1 MPHRFVDPLAMSLE
15 PALSLSALFLHPL
28 KSGASLPVEQALIAD
43 TGLQYDREWMVVDA
57 DGEFVS
63 QRELPR
69 MVQIQPELRHSEL
82 VLRAPGM
89 LPLHLRLDGAEG
101 EMRVR
106 VWSDEMPAFD
116 MGDLAAQWC
125 RDFLGVKGLRLAAFD
140 SQARRTSEARYSA
153 GVQALNT
160 FTDGF
165 PLLVL
170 SQASLDEFN
179 RRLQAAGHEAV
190 GLERFRPNIVLAGVD
205 TPHGE
210 DHLSRLHIDTA
221 DGPVELALTKP
232 CPRCP
237 IPDVNPATSERQTHI
252 SDILNGYRRHERLG
266 GAVAFGMN
274 AVVVKGQGCT
284 LRVGDRV
291 RAEVGV

>member
-1 MPHRFVDPLAMSLE
+1 MSLE
-15 PALSLSALFLHPL
+15 PTLTIAGLFLHPL
-28 KSGASLPVEQALIAD
+28 KSGASLAVHQATVSD

-69 MVQIQPELRHSEL
+69 MVQIKPELRHSEL

-101 EMRVR
+101 ELQVR
-106 VWSDEMPAFD
+106 VWNDTMQAFD

-140 SQARRTSEARYSA
+140 SEAQRWSEARYSA
-153 GVQALNT
+153 GVQARNA
-160 FTDGF
+160 FSDGF

-179 RRLQAAGHEAV
+179 RRLQAQGHAPV

-210 DHLSRLHIDTA
+210 DQLSRLLIDTA
-221 DGPVELALTKP
+221 QGPVELALTKP

-237 IPDVNPATSERQTHI
+237 IPDVEPATAERQAHI
-252 SDILNGYRRHERLG
+252 SDVLRGYRSHERLG

-274 AVVVKGQGCT
+274 AVVVKGVGCT
-284 LRVGDRV
+284 LRTGDAV
-291 RAEVGV
+291 RAVVGV

>member
-1 MPHRFVDPLAMSLE
+1 MTVES
-15 PALSLSALFLHPL
+15 SLSISGLFLHPL
-28 KSGASLPVEQALIAD
+28 KSGAALPVGQVVISD

-69 MVQIQPELRHSEL
+69 MVQIKPELRHSEL

-106 VWSDEMPAFD
+106 VWNDDMPAFD

-140 SQARRTSEARYSA
+140 SEARRLSEPRYSA
-153 GVQALNT
+153 GVQALNA
-160 FTDGF
+160 FSDGF

-210 DHLSRLHIDTA
+210 DHLSRLHVETPQGA
-221 DGPVELALTKP
+221 VELALTKP

-237 IPDVNPATSERQTHI
+237 IPDVNPASAQRETHI
-252 SDILNGYRRHERLG
+252 SDVLNGYRRHERVG

-274 AVVVKGQGCT
+274 AVVVSGAGST
-284 LRVGDRV
+284 LRVGDAV
-291 RAEVGV
+291 RATVAV

>member
-1 MPHRFVDPLAMSLE
+1 MSLE
-15 PALSLSALFLHPL
+15 SSLSIAGLYLHPL
-28 KSGASLPVEQALIAD
+28 KSGASMPVQQALVGD

-57 DGEFVS
+57 GGEFVS

-106 VWSDEMPAFD
+106 VWNDAMPAFD

-140 SQARRTSEARYSA
+140 SEARRTSEARYSA
-153 GVQALNT
+153 GVQALNA
-160 FTDGF
+160 FSDGF

-190 GLERFRPNIVLAGVD
+190 GMERFRPNIVLTGVD

-210 DHLSRLHIDTA
+210 DQLRRLHIDT
-221 DGPVELALTKP
+221 DQGPVEIALTKP

-237 IPDVNPATSERQTHI
+237 IPDVEPASAQRQPHI
-252 SDILNGYRRHERLG
+252 SDVLRAYRSHERLG

-274 AVVVKGQGCT
+274 AVVVQGAGCT
-284 LRVGDRV
+284 LRVGDTV
-291 RAEVGV
+291 RGSADL

>member
-1 MPHRFVDPLAMSLE
+1 MSANT
-15 PALSLSALFLHPL
+15 ALSIAGLFLHPL
-28 KSGASLPVEQALIAD
+28 KSGAALPVQGATISE
-43 TGLQYDREWMVVDA
+43 TGLQFDREWMVVDA

-69 MVQIQPELRHSEL
+69 MALIKPELRHSEL

-101 EMRVR
+101 ELKVR
-106 VWSDEMPAFD
+106 VWNDTMPAFD

-140 SQARRTSEARYSA
+140 SEARRLAEPRYSA
-153 GVQALNT
+153 GVQALNA
-160 FTDGF
+160 FSDGF

-179 RRLQAAGHEAV
+179 RRLQAAGHSAV
-190 GLERFRPNIVLAGVD
+190 AMERFRPNIVLAGVD

-210 DHLSRLHIDTA
+210 DQLSRLHINTA

-237 IPDVNPATSERQTHI
+237 IPDVDPATTERQPHI
-252 SDILNGYRRHERLG
+252 SDLLRTYRSHERLG

-274 AVVVKGQGCT
+274 AVVVQGPGCN
-284 LRVGDRV
+284 LRVGDAV
-291 RAEVGV
+291 TATVAF

>member
-1 MPHRFVDPLAMSLE
+1 MSLE
-15 PALSLSALFLHPL
+15 SAVTVAGLFLHPL
-28 KSGASLPVEQALIAD
+28 KSGASLPVQQATIGE
-43 TGLQYDREWMVVDA
+43 TGLQYDREWMVVDV

-63 QRELPR
+63 QRELPK
-69 MVQIQPELRHSEL
+69 MVLIKPELRHSEL

-101 EMRVR
+101 ELRVR
-106 VWSDEMPAFD
+106 VWNDAMPAFD

-125 RDFLGVKGLRLAAFD
+125 RDFLGVKGLRLAAYD
-140 SQARRTSEARYSA
+140 SEARRLSEERYSA
-153 GVQALNT
+153 GTQALNA
-160 FTDGF
+160 FSDGF

-170 SQASLDEFN
+170 SEASMDEFN

-210 DHLSRLHIDTA
+210 DQIRQLHIDTA
-221 DGPVELALTKP
+221 SGLVEIALTKP

-237 IPDVNPATSERQTHI
+237 IPDVEPASGARQSHI
-252 SDILNGYRRHERLG
+252 SDVLRGYRSHERLG

-274 AVVVKGQGCT
+274 AVVVRGAGYT
-284 LRVGDRV
+284 LRVGDTV
-291 RAEVGV
+291 RAEADI

>member
-1 MPHRFVDPLAMSLE
+1 MHAPE
-15 PALSLSALFLHPL
+15 TLSIAGLYLHPL
-28 KSGASLPVEQALIAD
+28 KSGASLAVAQALIGE

-57 DGEFVS
+57 GGEFVS

-69 MVQIQPELRHSEL
+69 LALIQPELRHSEL

-101 EMRVR
+101 ELRVQ
-106 VWSDEMPAFD
+106 VWNDEMPAFD

-140 SQARRTSEARYSA
+140 SEAQRLSPPRHSA
-153 GVQALNT
+153 GTQALNA
-160 FTDGF
+160 FSDGF

-179 RRLQAAGHEAV
+179 RRLMAQGHESV
-190 GLERFRPNIVLAGVD
+190 GMERFRPNLVLAGVD

-210 DHLSRLHIDTA
+210 DLLSRLHIDTPE
-221 DGPVELALTKP
+221 GPVELALTKP

-237 IPDVNPATSERQTHI
+237 IPDVDPASAERQPHI
-252 SDILNGYRRHERLG
+252 SDVLQGYRRHDRLD
-266 GAVAFGMN
+266 GAVAFGMY
-274 AVVVKGQGCT
+274 AVVVQGQGCS
-284 LRVGDRV
+284 LRVGQAV
-291 RAEVGV
+291 SATVAV

>member
-1 MPHRFVDPLAMSLE
+1 MSLE
-15 PALSLSALFLHPL
+15 SSLSIAGLYLHPL
-28 KSGASLPVEQALIAD
+28 KSGASMPVQQALVGD

-106 VWSDEMPAFD
+106 VWNDAMPAFD

-140 SQARRTSEARYSA
+140 SEARRTSEARYSA
-153 GVQALNT
+153 GVQALNA
-160 FTDGF
+160 FSDGF

-190 GLERFRPNIVLAGVD
+190 GMERFRPNIVLAGVD

-210 DHLSRLHIDTA
+210 DQLRRLHIDT
-221 DGPVELALTKP
+221 DQGPVEIALTKP

-237 IPDVNPATSERQTHI
+237 IPDVEPASAQRQPHI
-252 SDILNGYRRHERLG
+252 SDVLRAYRSHERLG

-274 AVVVKGQGCT
+274 AVVVQGAGCT
-284 LRVGDRV
+284 LRVGDTV
-291 RAEVGV
+291 RGSADL

>member
-1 MPHRFVDPLAMSLE
+1 MTVES
-15 PALSLSALFLHPL
+15 ALSVSGLFLHPL
-28 KSGASLPVEQALIAD
+28 KSGAALPVAQATIGD

-69 MVQIQPELRHSEL
+69 MVQIKPELRHSEL

-101 EMRVR
+101 ETRVR
-106 VWSDEMPAFD
+106 VWNDEMPAFD

-140 SQARRTSEARYSA
+140 SEARRLSEARYSA
-153 GVQALNT
+153 GVQALNA

-170 SQASLDEFN
+170 SKASLDEFN

-210 DHLSRLHIDTA
+210 DSLSRLHIDTPQ
-221 DGPVELALTKP
+221 GPVELALTKP

-237 IPDVNPATSERQTHI
+237 IPDVNPASAQRETHI
-252 SDILNGYRRHERLG
+252 SDVLNAYRRHERVG

-274 AVVVKGQGCT
+274 AVVVSGAGCT
-284 LRVGDRV
+284 LRVGDAV
-291 RAEVGV
+291 RATVAV

>member
-1 MPHRFVDPLAMSLE
+1 MSHE
-15 PALSLSALFLHPL
+15 SALSIASLFLHPL
-28 KSGASLPVEQALIAD
+28 KSGASLGVRQATVSD

-63 QRELPR
+63 QRELPQ
-69 MVQIQPELRHSEL
+69 MVQIKPELRHSEL

-106 VWSDEMPAFD
+106 VWNDAMPAFD

-125 RDFLGVKGLRLAAFD
+125 SDFLGVKGLRLAAFD
-140 SQARRTSEARYSA
+140 SEAQRLSETRYSA
-153 GVQALNT
+153 GVQALNA
-160 FTDGF
+160 FSDGF

-210 DHLSRLHIDTA
+210 DQLRRLHIDTEQ
-221 DGPVELALTKP
+221 GPVEIALTKP

-237 IPDVNPATSERQTHI
+237 IPDVEPDSAERQPHI
-252 SDILNGYRRHERLG
+252 SELLRSYRSHERLG

-274 AVVVKGQGCT
+274 AVVVRGSGCT
-284 LRVGDRV
+284 LRVGDAV
-291 RAEVGV
+291 RAVVDI

>member
-1 MPHRFVDPLAMSLE
+1 MSLE
-15 PALSLSALFLHPL
+15 SSLTLASLFLHPL
-28 KSGASLPVEQALIAD
+28 KSGASLAMQQAALSE

-63 QRELPR
+63 QRELPK
-69 MVQIQPELRHSEL
+69 MVQIKPELRHSEL

-106 VWSDEMPAFD
+106 VWNDAMPAFD

-140 SQARRTSEARYSA
+140 SQAQRLSETRYSA
-153 GVQALNT
+153 GVQALNA
-160 FTDGF
+160 FSDGF

-170 SQASLDEFN
+170 SQASLNEFN

-190 GLERFRPNIVLAGVD
+190 GMERFRPNIVLAGVD

-210 DHLSRLHIDTA
+210 DQLRRLKIDTEQ
-221 DGPVELALTKP
+221 GPVEIALTKA

-237 IPDVNPATSERQTHI
+237 IPDVEPASAERQPHI
-252 SDILNGYRRHERLG
+252 SEVLRGYRSHERLG

-274 AVVVKGQGCT
+274 AVVVRGSGCT
-284 LRVGDRV
+284 LRVGDTV
-291 RAEVGV
+291 RAVVDV

>member
-1 MPHRFVDPLAMSLE
+1 MSAT
-15 PALSLSALFLHPL
+15 PALSVAGLFLHPL
-28 KSGASLPVEQALIAD
+28 KSGAALPVSSAMISD

-69 MVQIQPELRHSEL
+69 MALIKPELRHSEL

-101 EMRVR
+101 ELRVR
-106 VWSDEMPAFD
+106 VWNDAMPAFD

-140 SQARRTSEARYSA
+140 SEAQRVAEPRYSA
-153 GVQALNT
+153 GVQALNA
-160 FTDGF
+160 FSDGF

-170 SQASLDEFN
+170 SQASLGEFN
-179 RRLQAAGHEAV
+179 RRLQAQGHAAV
-190 GLERFRPNIVLAGVD
+190 GMERFRPNIVLAGVD

-210 DHLSRLHIDTA
+210 DLISRLHIDTA

-237 IPDVNPATSERQTHI
+237 IPDVDPATTERQPHI
-252 SDILNGYRRHERLG
+252 SDLLRTYRSHERLG
-266 GAVAFGMN
+266 GSVAFGMN
-274 AVVVKGQGCT
+274 AVVVQGQGCS
-284 LRVGDRV
+284 LRVGDAV
-291 RAEVGV
+291 KATVAF